1 MQKPDARFGRQI
13 RSLTQQFTVRSEGED
28 IYIEGYFAVFNSPYE
43 LWAGASEIVKPGA
56 FAETLGGDIRA
67 LINHETR
74 LVIGRTVAGTL
85 ELKEDAHGLW
95 GRIKI
100 NRNDVDATNL
110 YARVQRG
117 DVNQCSFGFDI
128 TSETFVDNGDGTVRW
143 EINSVELYEVSVV
156 TFPAYE
162 ETAVS
167 ARHADLETIANR
179 QNEAWRERMMKKLK
193 GETNGT

>member
-1 MQKPDARFGRQI
+1 MNPDARTGRQI
-13 RSLTQQFTVRSEGED
+13 RSLSQQFSVRSEGED

-43 LWAGASEIVKPGA
+43 LWQGASEIVKPGA
-56 FAETLGGDIRA
+56 FTNTLGGDIRA

-85 ELKEDAHGLW
+85 ELREDAHGLW

-100 NRNDVDATNL
+100 NRNDIDAMNL

-162 ETAVS
+162 ETAVA
-167 ARHADLETIANR
+167 ARHADLKTIASR
-179 QNEAWRERMMKKLK
+179 KGEAWREKMLKKLK
-193 GETNGT
+193 GDTNGT